1 MSLLAVSDLAV
12 SYWRGDETVRAVD
25 GVSFSVA
32 RGERLGVVGE
42 SGSGKT
48 TLALALL
55 GVLPQEA
62 TIDRGAIT
70 FDGRDLTKE
79 NEVSLSAIRG
89 KRIGLVFQEPLSALN
104 PVYTVGAQLV
114 EAIRLHR
121 DVGRREAR
129 DLAVALFERVR
140 MPDPKTTFD
149 AYPHECSG
157 GMRQRALIAIA
168 ICHEP
173 ALLVADEP
181 TSALDG
187 MTSAHIVA
195 LLEELS
201 EASGMALL
209 LISHSLPVIAR
220 LTTHALVMFGGRVIE
235 RGRASEIVTAPLHP
249 YTQALVRALPETS
262 GRGYRVRGTP
272 TARLGSVFTER
283 TLSPT
288 GCAYQNLCPER
299 REACERLPPL
309 IEVPEDRLV
318 RCVLH
323 AKKPA
328 KGPLLVLDDEANE

>member
-1 MSLLAVSDLAV
+1 MS
-12 SYWRGDETVRAVD
+12 W
-25 GVSFSVA
+25 
-32 RGERLGVVGE
+32 GE

-55 GVLPQEA
+55 GVLPEEA
-62 TIDRGAIT
+62 TIARGSIMLE
-70 FDGRDLTKE
+70 GKDLTKE
-79 NEVSLSAIRG
+79 TESALSAVRG

-104 PVYTVGAQLV
+104 PVYTVGAQLS

-121 DVGRREAR
+121 NVGRREAR
-129 DLAVALFERVR
+129 DLAIGLFDRVR
-140 MPDPKTTFD
+140 MPDPKGTFD
-149 AYPHECSG
+149 TYPHECSG

-209 LISHSLPVIAR
+209 LISHSLPVVAR
-220 LTTHALVMFGGRVIE
+220 LTSHAFVMFGGRIIE
-235 RGRASEIVTAPLHP
+235 RGTSSEVLTAPLHP
-249 YTQALVRALPETS
+249 YTQALVHALPETS

-272 TARLGSVFTER
+272 TARLGSMFRER

-288 GCAYQNLCPER
+288 GCAYQNLSPSVLSNLSDR
-299 REACERLPPL
+299 AFSLKTCERIPPSRSRRAL
-309 IEVPEDRLV
+309 QSWSR
-318 RCVLH
+318 R
-323 AKKPA
+323 A
-328 KGPLLVLDDEANE
+328 